1 MLRGEPKRR
10 RDGRRAIACVARWLS
25 GRVKTTT
32 VQDVLRRGDLAAVR
46 ESIQREM
53 LPSAQE
59 VNTCRKLL
67 EADERELRIV
77 GKAPYTE
84 VIKANRSR
92 SERGRRVGL
101 CLAGWPVVV
110 P

>member
-1 MLRGEPKRR
+1 MRGTMAKRARQNHDGAGRTSPR
-10 RDGRRAIACVARWLS
+10 RLDGRSQEHPTGEVA
-25 GRVKTTT
+25 
-32 VQDVLRRGDLAAVR
+32 
-46 ESIQREM
+46 
-53 LPSAQE
+53 SAQE
-59 VNTCRKLL
+59 VKTCRKLL